1 MAALGDSRWSRREW
15 LKAALVGAAGTTL
28 ACARGGSAPPVASP
42 APAAPAPPSASGAA
56 PAPAASSGT
65 RVPRVNASMKV
76 GYLRNIG
83 SGPVY
88 LAIERGYFK
97 EVGVNV
103 ESVLFQSGA
112 EMVASLGTGELG
124 VGNGALSPGLY
135 NAWGRDIRI
144 LVAADGGTL
153 RPGYGSSW
161 MMVRAGL
168 ADQVRD
174 WSDLR
179 GRKVSASVEGSV
191 IDYMVRSA
199 LRQHNMSLDD
209 VDLVRLASPDMLSA
223 FQGGALDAGGA
234 AEAFATQ
241 IADLGLAVKWKNG
254 AEVNLGEEYSGLLV
268 SEQVARDRDLG
279 VAVVYAYLRGVRDY
293 MAGQKTDP
301 AVLAILQQYSGV
313 DQALIQ
319 RATPTFV
326 DVNGEVQPDR
336 MRAQQEFWVREGV
349 MQRVVD
355 PTPFVNQEFAAAAV
369 DLLGRATNPPAPTV

>member
-1 MAALGDSRWSRREW
+1 MAAHGDARWTRRDW
-15 LKAALVGAAGTTL
+15 LKAALLGAAGTTL
-28 ACARGGSAPPVASP
+28 ACARGGSAPA
-42 APAAPAPPSASGAA
+42 APAAPAAPPASGVA
-56 PAPAASSGT
+56 PAPATTSVASA
-65 RVPRVNASMKV
+65 PRVNASMKV

-124 VGNGALSPGLY
+124 LGNGALSPGLY

-161 MMVRAGL
+161 MMVRSGI
-168 ADQVRD
+168 ADQIRD
-174 WSDLR
+174 WTDLR

-191 IDYMVRSA
+191 IDYMVRQA
-199 LRQHNMSLDD
+199 LRQHGMSLDD

-223 FQGGALDAGGA
+223 FQGGALDAGGT

-241 IADLGLAVKWKNG
+241 ITDLGLAVKWKNG
-254 AEVNLGEEYSGLLV
+254 AEVTPGEQYSALLI
-268 SEQVARDRDLG
+268 SEQVAGDRALA
-279 VAVVYAYLRGVRDY
+279 VAVVQAYLRGVRDF

-313 DQALIQ
+313 DQDIIR
-319 RATPTFV
+319 RATATSV
-326 DVNGEVQPDR
+326 DVNGEVQPER
-336 MRAQQEFWVREGV
+336 IRGQEEFWVREGV

-355 PTPFVNQEFAAAAV
+355 PTPFVNQEFAAEAV
-369 DLLGRATNPPAPTV
+369 QVLGRATNPPAPTA

>member
-1 MAALGDSRWSRREW
+1 MAARGDARWSRRDW
-15 LKAALVGAAGTTL
+15 LKAALLSAAGTTL
-28 ACARGGSAPPVASP
+28 ACARGG
-42 APAAPAPPSASGAA
+42 AA
-56 PAPAASSGT
+56 PAPAATSAPAPAVPSAAGGAPAPAAT
-65 RVPRVNASMKV
+65 IAARAPRVNASMKV

-83 SGPVY
+83 SGPVF

-97 EVGVNV
+97 EAGINV

-144 LVAADGGTL
+144 LVTADGGSL

-161 MMVRAGL
+161 MMVRSGI
-168 ADQVRD
+168 ADQIKD
-174 WSDLR
+174 WTDLR

-191 IDYMVRSA
+191 IDYMVRNA
-199 LRQHNMSLDD
+199 LRQHGMTLND

-223 FQGGALDAGGA
+223 FQGGALDAGGT

-241 IADLGLAVKWKNG
+241 ITDLGLAVKWKNG
-254 AEVNLGEEYSGLLV
+254 SEVTPGEQYSALLM
-268 SEQVARDRDLG
+268 SEQVASDRALG
-279 VAVVYAYLRGVRDY
+279 VAVLHAYLRGVRDF
-293 MAGQKTDP
+293 MAGQKSDP
-301 AVLAILQQYSGV
+301 DVLAILQQYSGV
-313 DQALIQ
+313 DQSMIR
-319 RATPTFV
+319 RATPTSV

-336 MRAQQEFWVREGV
+336 IRAQQEFWVREGV

-355 PTPFVNQEFAAAAV
+355 PTPFINQDFANEAV
-369 DLLGRATNPPAPTV
+369 QLLGRGTNPPAPTV